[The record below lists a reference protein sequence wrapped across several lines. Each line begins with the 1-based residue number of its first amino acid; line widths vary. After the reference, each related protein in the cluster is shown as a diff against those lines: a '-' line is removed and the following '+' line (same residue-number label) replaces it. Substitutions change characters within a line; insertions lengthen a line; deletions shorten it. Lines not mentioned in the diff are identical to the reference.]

1 MEETAKAV
9 KWLNNKS
16 NLRITI
22 NTPSV
27 LGKKGLVQ
35 MEQRKTT
42 QISSE
47 MRNTVQLEC
56 ARVLDKD

>member
-1 MEETAKAV
+1 MEERAKAV
-9 KWLNNKS
+9 KCLNNKS